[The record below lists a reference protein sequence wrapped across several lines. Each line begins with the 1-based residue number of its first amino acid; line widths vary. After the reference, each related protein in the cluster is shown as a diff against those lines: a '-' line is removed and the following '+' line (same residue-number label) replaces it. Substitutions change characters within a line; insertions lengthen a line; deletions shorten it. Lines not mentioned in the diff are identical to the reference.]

1 LYHDNAAALFTEA
14 KNLAAAQE
22 ERFSLKKHGARFP
35 GNAIS
40 YRLSEAGVKLQDI
53 DQVVF
58 YDKPLVKFERL
69 LETYFNYTPKSFRSF
84 IATMPI

>member
-1 LYHDNAAALFTEA
+1 MITPLRYLQRQRTWRLHS
-14 KNLAAAQE
+14 E

-69 LETYFNYTPKSFRSF
+69 LETYFDYTPKSFRSF